1 MIITIYL
8 VHLIEVVIL
17 LMAGIHHQVVD
28 IEFIL
33 HIELHKIQ
41 QFMHSGQQFQ
51 QLLIIIFTLIVTV
64 DLIAKQK
71 H

>member
-41 QFMHSGQQFQ
+41 QFMHIGRI
-51 QLLIIIFTLIVTV
+51 LHIRLVMIVTADLIVQVKT
-64 DLIAKQK
+64 
-71 H
+71 

>member
-1 MIITIYL
+1 MIYL
-8 VHLIEVVIL
+8 VHLIEADTL
-17 LMAGIHHQVVD
+17 LTVGIHHLVED
-28 IEFIL
+28 IKFI
-33 HIELHKIQ
+33 HQIELLKVQ

-51 QLLIIIFTLIVTV
+51 QLLIIIFILIVMV